1 MTAAEPIPAIPDGQG
16 QDEGISALIQERKIS
31 EVVHFTTN
39 RGLLGIL
46 LQQECKAR
54 ALLSEDEYLE
64 SIYHENTKW
73 RREDPKYWRYV
84 NLSISEPNHSFL
96 RTSSQKWWANE
107 DLFWA
112 VLSFDPVTM
121 THPGVLFSPSNMGY
135 EGITPVKGLPGA
147 EALFADRV
155 PYGFG
160 RNTPPRGNR
169 EPHLPTNPQAE
180 VLYPQAVSTRY
191 LQRICV
197 LTDEDAAKAEAIVSV
212 SGHDEVDIIVDPVT
226 FGR

>member
-1 MTAAEPIPAIPDGQG
+1 MTTTEPSPPTSDG
-16 QDEGISALIQERKIS
+16 DIHAEGISTLIQERKIT

-46 LQQECKAR
+46 VQRLCKAR
-54 ALLSEDEYLE
+54 ALLAKDEYLE

-73 RREDPKYWRYV
+73 RREDPKYWSYV
-84 NLSISEPNHSFL
+84 NLSISEANHRFL
-96 RTSSQKWWANE
+96 RISSEDWWANE

-112 VLSFDPVTM
+112 VLSFDPVIM
-121 THPGVLFSPSNMGY
+121 THPGVLFAPGNMGY
-135 EGITPVKGLPGA
+135 EGITPVEGLPGA

-155 PYGFG
+155 PKGFKK
-160 RNTPPRGNR
+160 TMPRWDR
-169 EPHLPTNPQAE
+169 ALHLPTNPQAE
-180 VLYPQAVSTRY
+180 VLYPQAVSTRH
-191 LQRICV
+191 LRRIYV

-212 SGHDEVDIIVDPVT
+212 SGPDEVDIIVDPVT

>member
-1 MTAAEPIPAIPDGQG
+1 MTTAEPSLPISEGDRHA
-16 QDEGISALIQERKIS
+16 EGISSLIHERKIT

-46 LQQECKAR
+46 VQRLCTAR
-54 ALLSEDEYLE
+54 ALLAQDEYLE
-64 SIYHENTKW
+64 SIYHENTKR
-73 RREDPKYWRYV
+73 RREDPKYWSYV
-84 NLSISEPNHSFL
+84 NLSISEPNHRFL
-96 RTSSQKWWANE
+96 RISSEDWWANE

-112 VLSFDPVTM
+112 VLSFDPVIM
-121 THPGVLFSPSNMGY
+121 THPGVLFAPGNMGY
-135 EGITPVKGLPGA
+135 DGITPAAGREGA

-155 PYGFG
+155 PKGFSKTML
-160 RNTPPRGNR
+160 RWDRA
-169 EPHLPTNPQAE
+169 PHLPTNPQAE
-180 VLYPQAVSTRY
+180 VLYPQAVSTRH

>member
-1 MTAAEPIPAIPDGQG
+1 MTTTEPSPPTSDGEIHA
-16 QDEGISALIQERKIS
+16 EGISTLIQKRKIT

-46 LQQECKAR
+46 VQRLCKAR
-54 ALLSEDEYLE
+54 ALLAKDEYLE

-73 RREDPKYWRYV
+73 RREDPKYWSYV
-84 NLSISEPNHSFL
+84 NLSISEPNHRFL
-96 RTSSQKWWANE
+96 RISSEDWWANE

-112 VLSFDPVTM
+112 VLSFDPVIM
-121 THPGVLFSPSNMGY
+121 THPGVLFAPGNMGY
-135 EGITPVKGLPGA
+135 EGITPVEGLPGA

-155 PYGFG
+155 PKGFKK
-160 RNTPPRGNR
+160 TMPRWDR
-169 EPHLPTNPQAE
+169 APHLPTNPQAE
-180 VLYPQAVSTRY
+180 VLYPQAVATRH
-191 LQRICV
+191 LQRIYV

>member
-1 MTAAEPIPAIPDGQG
+1 MTTAEPSLPISEGDRHA
-16 QDEGISALIQERKIS
+16 EGISALIHERKIT

-46 LQQECKAR
+46 VQRLCTAR
-54 ALLSEDEYLE
+54 ALLAQDEYLE
-64 SIYHENTKW
+64 SIYHENTKR
-73 RREDPKYWRYV
+73 RREDPKYWSYV
-84 NLSISEPNHSFL
+84 NLSISEPNHRFL
-96 RTSSQKWWANE
+96 RISSEDWWANE

-112 VLSFDPVTM
+112 VLSFDPVIM
-121 THPGVLFSPSNMGY
+121 THPGVLFAPGNMGY
-135 EGITPVKGLPGA
+135 EGITPVEGVPGA

-155 PYGFG
+155 PKGFKK
-160 RNTPPRGNR
+160 TMPRWDR
-169 EPHLPTNPQAE
+169 APHLPTNPQAE

-191 LQRICV
+191 LQRIYV

>member
-1 MTAAEPIPAIPDGQG
+1 MTTTEPSPPTSDGEIHA
-16 QDEGISALIQERKIS
+16 EGISTLIQERKIT

-46 LQQECKAR
+46 VQRLCKAR
-54 ALLSEDEYLE
+54 ALLAKDEYLE

-73 RREDPKYWRYV
+73 RREDPKYWSYV
-84 NLSISEPNHSFL
+84 NLSISEPNHRFL
-96 RTSSQKWWANE
+96 RISSEDWWANE

-112 VLSFDPVTM
+112 VLSFDPVIM
-121 THPGVLFSPSNMGY
+121 THPGVLFAPGNMGY
-135 EGITPVKGLPGA
+135 EGITPVEGLPGA

-155 PYGFG
+155 PKGFKKTMPRWG
-160 RNTPPRGNR
+160 RA
-169 EPHLPTNPQAE
+169 PHLPTNPQAE
-180 VLYPQAVSTRY
+180 VLYPQAVSTRH
-191 LQRICV
+191 LQRIYV
-197 LTDEDAAKAEAIVSV
+197 LTDEDAAKTEAIVSV

>member
-1 MTAAEPIPAIPDGQG
+1 MTTTEPSPPTSDG
-16 QDEGISALIQERKIS
+16 DIHAEGISTLIQERKIT

-46 LQQECKAR
+46 VQRLCKAR
-54 ALLSEDEYLE
+54 ALLAKDEYLE

-73 RREDPKYWRYV
+73 RREDPKYWSYV
-84 NLSISEPNHSFL
+84 NLSVSEPNHRFL
-96 RTSSQKWWANE
+96 RISSEDWWANE

-112 VLSFDPVTM
+112 VLSFDPVIM
-121 THPGVLFSPSNMGY
+121 THPGVLFAPGNMGY
-135 EGITPVKGLPGA
+135 EGITPVEGLPGA

-155 PYGFG
+155 PKGFKKTMA
-160 RNTPPRGNR
+160 RWDRA
-169 EPHLPTNPQAE
+169 PHLPTNPQAE
-180 VLYPQAVSTRY
+180 VLYPQAVSTRH
-191 LQRICV
+191 LQRIFV
-197 LTDEDAAKAEAIVSV
+197 FTDEDAAKAEAIVSV

>member
-1 MTAAEPIPAIPDGQG
+1 MSDGDIRAER
-16 QDEGISALIQERKIS
+16 ISTLLQERKIT

-46 LQQECKAR
+46 VQRLCKAR
-54 ALLSEDEYLE
+54 ALLAKDEYLE

-73 RREDPKYWRYV
+73 RREDPKYWSYV
-84 NLSISEPNHSFL
+84 NLSISEPNHRFL
-96 RTSSQKWWANE
+96 RISSEDWWANE

-112 VLSFDPVTM
+112 VLSFDPVIM
-121 THPGVLFSPSNMGY
+121 THPGVLFAPGNMGY
-135 EGITPVKGLPGA
+135 EGITPVEGQPGA

-155 PYGFG
+155 PKGFKK
-160 RNTPPRGNR
+160 TMPRGDR
-169 EPHLPTNPQAE
+169 APHLPTNPQAE
-180 VLYPQAVSTRY
+180 VLYPQAVSTRH

>member
-1 MTAAEPIPAIPDGQG
+1 MTPTEPSPPTSDG
-16 QDEGISALIQERKIS
+16 DIRAEGISTLLQERKIT

-46 LQQECKAR
+46 VQRLCKAR
-54 ALLSEDEYLE
+54 ALLAKDEYLE
-64 SIYHENTKW
+64 SIYHENTKR
-73 RREDPKYWRYV
+73 RREDPKYWSYV
-84 NLSISEPNHSFL
+84 NLSISEPNHRFL
-96 RTSSQKWWANE
+96 RISSEDWWANE

-112 VLSFDPVTM
+112 VLSFDPVIM
-121 THPGVLFSPSNMGY
+121 THPGVLFAPGNMGY
-135 EGITPVKGLPGA
+135 EGITPVEGLPGA

-155 PYGFG
+155 PKGFKK
-160 RNTPPRGNR
+160 TMPRWVR
-169 EPHLPTNPQAE
+169 APHLPTNPQAE
-180 VLYPQAVSTRY
+180 VLYPQAVSTRH

>member
-1 MTAAEPIPAIPDGQG
+1 MTTTEPRPAISDSEGHS
-16 QDEGISALIQERKIS
+16 EGINALIRERKIT

-39 RGLLGIL
+39 RGLLGVL
-46 LQQECKAR
+46 VQRLCKAR
-54 ALLSEDEYLE
+54 ALLAKDEYLE
-64 SIYHENTKW
+64 SIYHQNSKF

-96 RTSSQKWWANE
+96 QTSSDKWWANE

-112 VLSFDPVTM
+112 VLSFDPVIM
-121 THPGVLFSPSNMGY
+121 AHPGVLFSPSNMGY
-135 EGITPVKGLPGA
+135 DGITPSEGKHGA

-160 RNTPPRGNR
+160 KYAPLRRNR

-180 VLYPQAVSTRY
+180 VLYPQAVSTQH
-191 LQRICV
+191 LQRISV
-197 LTDEDAAKAEAIVSV
+197 LTDEDAAKAEAIVSA

-226 FGR
+226 FGK

>member
-1 MTAAEPIPAIPDGQG
+1 MTTTEPSPPTSDG
-16 QDEGISALIQERKIS
+16 DIHAEGIRTLIQKRKIT

-46 LQQECKAR
+46 VQRLCKAR
-54 ALLSEDEYLE
+54 ALLAKDEYLE

-73 RREDPKYWRYV
+73 RREDPKYWSYV
-84 NLSISEPNHSFL
+84 NLSISEPNHRFL
-96 RTSSQKWWANE
+96 RISSEDWWANE

-112 VLSFDPVTM
+112 VLSFDPVIM
-121 THPGVLFSPSNMGY
+121 THPDVLFAPGNMGY
-135 EGITPVKGLPGA
+135 EGITPVEGLPGA

-155 PYGFG
+155 PKGFYK
-160 RNTPPRGNR
+160 TMPRWDR
-169 EPHLPTNPQAE
+169 APHLPTNPQAE
-180 VLYPQAVSTRY
+180 VLYPQAVATRH
-191 LQRICV
+191 LQRIYV

>member
-1 MTAAEPIPAIPDGQG
+1 MTTTEPSPPTSDGEIHA
-16 QDEGISALIQERKIS
+16 EGISTLIQERKIT

-46 LQQECKAR
+46 VQRLCKAR
-54 ALLSEDEYLE
+54 ALLAKDEYLE
-64 SIYHENTKW
+64 SIYHE
-73 RREDPKYWRYV
+73 KYWLYV
-84 NLSISEPNHSFL
+84 NLSISEPNHRFL
-96 RTSSQKWWANE
+96 RISSEDWWANE

-112 VLSFDPVTM
+112 VLSFDPVIM
-121 THPGVLFSPSNMGY
+121 THPGVLFAPGNMGY
-135 EGITPVKGLPGA
+135 DGIAPVEGLAGA

-155 PYGFG
+155 PKGF
-160 RNTPPRGNR
+160 NKTMPRWER
-169 EPHLPTNPQAE
+169 APHLPTNPQAE
-180 VLYPQAVSTRY
+180 VLYPQAVSTRH
-191 LQRICV
+191 LQRIYV

>member
-1 MTAAEPIPAIPDGQG
+1 MTTTEPSPPTSDG
-16 QDEGISALIQERKIS
+16 DIHAEGISTLLQERKIT

-46 LQQECKAR
+46 VQRLCKAR
-54 ALLSEDEYLE
+54 ALLAKDEYLE

-73 RREDPKYWRYV
+73 RREDPKYWSYV
-84 NLSISEPNHSFL
+84 NLSISEPNHRFL
-96 RTSSQKWWANE
+96 RISSEDWWANE

-112 VLSFDPVTM
+112 VLSFDPVIM
-121 THPGVLFSPSNMGY
+121 THPGVLFAPGNMGY
-135 EGITPVKGLPGA
+135 EGITPVEGLPGA

-155 PYGFG
+155 PKGFKK
-160 RNTPPRGNR
+160 TMPRWDR
-169 EPHLPTNPQAE
+169 ASHLPTNPQAE
-180 VLYPQAVSTRY
+180 VLYPQAVSTRH
-191 LQRICV
+191 LQRIFV